1 MEYCYHEMEKTNIK
15 YLIQWMTETQNC
27 ENVKV
32 DHQESRIT
40 WHQNKKKWFTYDQII
55 PKVLCHQSSPW

>member
-27 ENVKV
+27 ENIKV
-32 DHQESRIT
+32 DNQESRIT
-40 WHQNKKKWFTYDQII
+40 
-55 PKVLCHQSSPW
+55 